1 MFSVYSVSL
10 SVSVSVCLSVCLSV
24 FLFLSVCSCV
34 YVFELIEV
42 EMLEDN
48 GGVASIISHMIHKT
62 LKYVV
67 RVMRNH

>member
-1 MFSVYSVSL
+1 M
-10 SVSVSVCLSVCLSV
+10 
-24 FLFLSVCSCV
+24 CSCV